1 MLPELV
7 IRPDAIREN
16 AEAVRALLARPR
28 LLGKRSEAPRL
39 IGVTK
44 ACLGDPTVA
53 KAMLEGGAV
62 ALADTREP
70 SLARLR
76 AALPGV
82 ELHRIHLTAG
92 VAQRE
97 WADVFYVSSSA
108 GLQGF
113 DGPGGPAN
121 VMILVETGDQREG
134 TPVEKLHD
142 LAREVAAGPGTR
154 FRGIATNF
162 ACFAGRPEHVQ
173 ASVEM
178 LAAAARGLEEGGMA
192 VPELSGGN
200 SSLLGLGMDG
210 IALPLEVTEIRCGE
224 ALLLGQETLRFRAL
238 PGGRQDGCRLRVEV
252 LERYTKA
259 FSEAGHQRLVL
270 GLGSQDL
277 GNAPVRFLRPEISE
291 VGRSSDYLV
300 AEVAGGGQAPEI
312 GAAVEMIPSY
322 YALVA
327 AWTSPFVEVRFE

>member
-16 AEAVRALLARPR
+16 AEAVCALLARPR
-28 LLGKRSEAPRL
+28 LRGEQSAAPRL

-53 KAMLEGGAV
+53 RAMLEGGAA

-76 AALPGV
+76 AALPEV

-92 VAQRE
+92 GAHRE
-97 WADVFYVSSSA
+97 WADVLYVSSPA
-108 GLQGF
+108 GLR
-113 DGPGGPAN
+113 GPEGRGGRAE

-134 TPVEKLHD
+134 APLEQLHG
-142 LAREVAAGPGTR
+142 LAREVATGPGTR
-154 FRGIATNF
+154 LRGIATNF
-162 ACFAGRPEHVQ
+162 ACFAGRPESVRE
-173 ASVEM
+173 SVEM
-178 LAAAARGLEEGGMA
+178 LAAAARGLERDGVA
-192 VPELSGGN
+192 VPEVSGGN
-200 SSLLGLGMDG
+200 SSLLGLLMDG
-210 IALPLEVTEIRCGE
+210 VGLPPEVTEIRCGE
-224 ALLLGQETLRFRAL
+224 ALLLGQETLGFRAL
-238 PGGRQDGCRLRVEV
+238 PGGRQDGCRLRAEV

-259 FSEAGHQRLVL
+259 FSEPDRPRLVL

-277 GNAPVRFLRPEISE
+277 GNAPVRFLNPEVSE

-300 AEVAGGGQAPEI
+300 AEVAGGAQAPEI
-312 GAAVEMIPSY
+312 GATVEMIPSY
-322 YALVA
+322 HALVA
-327 AWTSPFVEVRFE
+327 AWTSPFVDVRFE